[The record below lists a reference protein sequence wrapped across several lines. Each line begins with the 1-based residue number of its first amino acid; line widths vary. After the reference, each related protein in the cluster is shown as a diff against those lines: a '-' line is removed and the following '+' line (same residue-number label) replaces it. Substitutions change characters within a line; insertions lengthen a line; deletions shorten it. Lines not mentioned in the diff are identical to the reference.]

1 MRAIAMTDYDSGV
14 ALHELP
20 TPEPAPNELLVRVH
34 ASSVNRIDVLIA
46 GGVLKGMMEYEFPA
60 VPGRDFAGTVEQ
72 VGSDAGRYDIGDD
85 VFGFLTKPTVHEGAW
100 AEYVTVPEDG
110 FVARKPSGLDFTEA
124 AALPLAGVAALVA
137 VDAFDPHED
146 DTVLVVG
153 ADGGV
158 GSYAVQLAAKRGAMV
173 IATVKPDDEQ
183 RLRELGAAETID
195 YTQQNIAA
203 TVRERHPD
211 GVDALIDLV
220 NQADGFASLAD
231 LVRDGGRAA
240 SSLGGA
246 DEDALASRHITATN
260 VMASA
265 DASVMARL
273 AELITG
279 GEVKPAIDTVVTLDE
294 TPAAIEQFTS
304 GKRGK
309 IIISLAEESRELRPS
324 H

>member
-46 GGVLKGMMEYEFPA
+46 GGVLKGMMEYECPA

-72 VGSDAGRYDIGDD
+72 VGSDASRFDVGDE

-124 AALPLAGVAALVA
+124 AALPLAGVTALVA
-137 VDAFDPHED
+137 VDAVDPHED

-173 IATVKPDDEQ
+173 IATAKPDDEQ

-195 YTQQNIAA
+195 YTHQDIAA
-203 TVRERHPD
+203 AVRERHPE
-211 GVDALIDLV
+211 GVNALIDLV
-220 NQADGFASLAD
+220 NQADGFAPFAD

-240 SSLGGA
+240 SSLGAA
-246 DEDALASRHITATN
+246 DEDALASRNITVTN
-260 VMASA
+260 LMASA

-273 AELITG
+273 SELVAR
-279 GEVKPAIDTVVTLDE
+279 GEVKPAVDTVLTLDE
-294 TPAAIEQFTS
+294 TPAAIDQFTS

-309 IIISLAEESRELRPS
+309 IVISLAEESWALRPS

>member
-46 GGVLKGMMEYEFPA
+46 GGLLKGMMEYEFPA
-60 VPGRDFAGTVEQ
+60 IPGRDFAGTVEQ
-72 VGSDAGRYDIGDD
+72 VGSDASRFDVGDH
-85 VFGFLTKPTVHEGAW
+85 VFGFLIKPTVHEGAW

-124 AALPLAGVAALVA
+124 AALPLAGVTALVA
-137 VDAFDPHED
+137 VDAVDPHED

-158 GSYAVQLAAKRGAMV
+158 GSYAVQLAAKRGATV

-195 YTQQNIAA
+195 YTQQSLAA
-203 TVRERHPD
+203 VVRERHPG
-211 GVDALIDLV
+211 GVNALIDLV
-220 NQADGFASLAD
+220 NQADGFAPLAD

-240 SSLGGA
+240 SSLGAA
-246 DEDALASRHITATN
+246 DEEGHAGRNITATN

-273 AELITG
+273 GELVAD
-279 GEVKPAIDTVVTLDE
+279 GELEPAVDAVLPLDE
-294 TPAAIEQFTS
+294 TPAAVERFTV

-309 IIISLAEESRELRPS
+309 IVISLADGR
-324 H
+324 